1 MKIKKSQLK
10 ELVRQSIYDE
20 IQEGGPGS
28 GRPKGGRDVGG
39 PSYANVP
46 KGVKSSKDWDKHAM
60 SAADAANK
68 KMDAAEKAAKK
79 KKKTNES
86 KGKRTT
92 IKEVRKWMKTLEEN
106 RYKKTYNS
114 DCRRVSWL
122 VNNQMT
128 EDYESMPISMKK
140 KWPKA
145 VYQRERY
152 LAKEYI
158 KHLKSQ
164 QMNEGKLENKLRELI
179 REVIKKELKEGPAK
193 YGHRW
198 EIPMKDKKKVEAI
211 VKKLKVPSKDYAIYG
226 SGRTFEMEISAGKLA
241 NKVLELL
248 IKNKIKVQDV

>member
-1 MKIKKSQLK
+1 MRIKKSQLK

-28 GRPKGGRDVGG
+28 GRPKEDDVQTLD
-39 PSYANVP
+39 PSTDPDYR
-46 KGVKSSKDWDKHAM
+46 GEWDKHAM

-79 KKKTNES
+79 KKKKVKES
-86 KGKRTT
+86 KGRRTT
-92 IKEVRKWMKTLEEN
+92 VKEVRKWMKTLEEN

-145 VYQRERY
+145 AYQRERY

-198 EIPMKDKKKVEAI
+198 EIPTKYKKKVQTI

-226 SGRTFEMEISAGKLA
+226 TGKTFEMEISAGKLA
-241 NKVLELL
+241 DKVLELL